1 MDNPASTVLGVVEDW
16 LQAVCRKQEGDIERD
31 VDHAVWETFPAS
43 DPISP
48 YKATEQAGQVHD
60 LVLVV
65 TQDSIQLSR
74 GDGQAGD
81 VSGPR
86 RVLVGDTEDGASV
99 RLEVRIDAEAVKK
112 LPVEGDLAALV
123 RSLDPSLAAQ
133 AGKAQAEDAPKT
145 PPEHA

>member
-1 MDNPASTVLGVVEDW
+1 MDNPANTVLGVVEDW
-16 LQAVCRKQEGDIERD
+16 LQAVCRKQEGDIDRD

-48 YKATEQAGQVHD
+48 YKATEQSEGVRD

-65 TQDSIQLSR
+65 TADCIQLTR
-74 GDGQAGD
+74 GEGKED

-99 RLEVRIDAEAVKK
+99 RLEVRIDADAVRK
-112 LPVEGDLAALV
+112 LPVDGELAALV
-123 RSLDPSLAAQ
+123 RSLDPRLAAQ
-133 AGKAQAEDAPKT
+133 AGKDEAADAPKT